1 MKRKM
6 VQGSWLSDCGV
17 FVASNGS
24 LGDSKNRPQALIDH
38 KNPKT
43 AAEFIWVR
51 VWTLYSA
58 LLLQLNSHGTKHSHQ
73 NKQAVLQQLFALE
86 EVMRFCRQECE
97 VEQGKK
103 EPDQIMYEEHKRLK
117 QWDSAPKKKGW

>member
-1 MKRKM
+1 MERKL

-17 FVASNGS
+17 FVAANGS

-58 LLLQLNSHGTKHSHQ
+58 LLVQLNSHGTKHFPE
-73 NKQAVLQQLFALE
+73 NKRAVLQQLFALE

-103 EPDQIMYEEHKRLK
+103 EPDMIMWEESKRAK